1 MNYKNY
7 RNSYTNEDKIYSRKN
22 IADMSVREAFSRKDE
37 IMAQYR
43 SIGIPSEGELKSS
56 PNVVWVESYTRDD
69 ETEVRAHWRSKPDG
83 VVSNNFSHGNHT
95 EGASNIDESK
105 LNEQED
111 DSLNNNI
118 KLEATITKEEQ
129 IKKMMYPDEIAGVK
143 RGKPKTFE
151 QMTQQVINPKLYS
164 EEDVNGRYSNN
175 CACCTV
181 TGELIIRGYNV
192 EAGPADTPI
201 AKELGKAHISAYLE
215 PKTGEECVPQK
226 INIDEVDC
234 FNYLDKNVK
243 QGERYEFSY
252 YTQRNLFY
260 GESNENAYN
269 NQKTQGHVVL
279 ITRNEK
285 NELVWYDPQDGD
297 GHKGTSDVKAFLNSW
312 VNERTLFDPRILR
325 IDDKALNPK
334 YVNAVVRKRN

>member
-1 MNYKNY
+1 MDDYDLASEVDENPVAAWVNLAL
-7 RNSYTNEDKIYSRKN
+7 E
-22 IADMSVREAFSRKDE
+22 IAKVLFKD
-37 IMAQYR
+37 
-43 SIGIPSEGELKSS
+43 
-56 PNVVWVESYTRDD
+56 
-69 ETEVRAHWRSKPDG
+69 TEVGKVLETISPLAQIILPMILEDDDTEEEQNEPLKDNEEKGEKEKMLPKEDNSE
-83 VVSNNFSHGNHT
+83 HGDPT
-95 EGASNIDESK
+95 GGASNIDESK
-105 LNEQED
+105 QIEQEN

-118 KLEATITKEEQ
+118 KLEATITKEER

-164 EEDVNGRYSNN
+164 EEDVNGMYSNN

-181 TGELIIRGYNV
+181 TGELIIRGYDI

-201 AKELGKAHISAYLE
+201 AKELGKAHISAYLD

-234 FNYLDKNVK
+234 FDYLDKNVK

-297 GHKGTSDVKAFLNSW
+297 GHKGASDVKAFLNSW

-325 IDDKALNPK
+325 IDDKALNLK